1 MTQAI
6 VVFTTVSSSD
16 DANRI
21 SRALVEQRLAACVQ
35 IDGPITSCY
44 RWKDAI
50 ETAAEWR
57 LTIKTREALY
67 GQLEQAIRKLHTY
80 EQPEIVALP
89 FTAGS
94 AGYLHWIDQET

>member
-1 MTQAI
+1 MTAAMM
-6 VVFTTVSSSD
+6 VFTTVASSE

-21 SRALVEQRLAACVQ
+21 AQALVEKRLAACVQ

-44 RWKDAI
+44 RWKGAV

-57 LTIKTREALY
+57 LTIKTRAALY
-67 GQLEQAIRKLHTY
+67 EPLEQAVRKLHTY

-89 FTAGS
+89 ITAGS
-94 AGYLHWIDQET
+94 AGYLKWIEEET